1 MKFVYKNLFNVV
13 LFLYLI
19 IGGYYSLQTGISIDE
34 RHEQINWEY
43 NIALIKNIFFGIQIN
58 PVFDEHVDYFYG
70 IGFHLI
76 SQPIQFFL
84 REIVINFQNIDL
96 YGAHLVSK
104 HLVIFITF
112 FISGIFFR
120 LLLKKVIEN
129 DIFVFLST
137 LIYLFY
143 PYLLGHSFFNLKD
156 IPFMSFWL
164 ICTYL
169 SFNIFEKLIEN
180 KLPNYLNILIFSFLS
195 AYLIS
200 IRLTGILIF
209 FQYLITLLIFISV
222 TKINFGNFFK
232 KIYKQFSLFII
243 LTVFFTYILYPVFWQ
258 GPLLILEAINS
269 LSKWYLD
276 VCTLTLGKCM
286 ESKNLDPTYI
296 PIWLM
301 VKLPLLI
308 LIGIIL
314 LPFSEKK
321 IFINKKNS
329 IFFGTILLTTFL
341 IPLFLIFRK
350 AHLYDEVRHIL
361 FLFPFIFMLAT
372 ISLYQISKKIFFI
385 FSFLTLVLFTVENF
399 KIHPY
404 QYVWFNAPSRVLE
417 LNKKFELDYW
427 GLSGRNLAKKIT
439 EMKLS
444 DRPCILV
451 GPVWSIK
458 SFLDEKLFNCYGA
471 WGAID
476 SDYPRPFLAVQHLRN
491 LKKGRSYKCDTYFE
505 TEFKLLFTDQK
516 FVTGRILECT

>member
-1 MKFVYKNLFNVV
+1 MKFINKNLFNVV
-13 LFLYLI
+13 LILYFI
-19 IGGYYSLQTGISIDE
+19 VGAYYSLQTGISIDE

-43 NIALIKNIFFGIQIN
+43 NIALIKNFFFGTKIDAFFN
-58 PVFDEHVDYFYG
+58 EHVDYFYG

-84 REIVINFQNIDL
+84 KEIVLSYQNIDL
-96 YGAHLVSK
+96 YGAQLVSK
-104 HLVIFITF
+104 HLVTFITF

-120 LLLKKVIEN
+120 LLIKKIIEN
-129 DIFVFLST
+129 DIFVSIST
-137 LIYLFY
+137 LVYLFY

-180 KLPNYLNILIFSFLS
+180 KLPNYLNIFVFSFLS

-209 FQYLITLLIFISV
+209 FQYLITFSIFISIA
-222 TKINFGNFFK
+222 KINFGELLK
-232 KIYKQFSLFII
+232 KTYKKFLLFII
-243 LTVFFTYILYPVFWQ
+243 LTVFFIYILYPVFWQ
-258 GPLLILEAINS
+258 NPFLIIEAINS

-314 LPFSEKK
+314 IPFSEKK
-321 IFINKKNS
+321 IFINKKNNV
-329 IFFGTILLTTFL
+329 FFGTILLTTFL
-341 IPLFLIFRK
+341 IPLLLIFRK
-350 AHLYDEVRHIL
+350 THLYDEIRHLL
-361 FLFPFIFMLAT
+361 FLFPFFFILAT
-372 ISLYQISKKIFFI
+372 ISLYKISKRIFFF
-385 FSFLTLVLFTVENF
+385 FSFLTLILFTVENF

-404 QYVWFNAPSRVLE
+404 QYVWFNTPSRVLE
-417 LNKKFELDYW
+417 LNKNFELDYW

-439 EMKLS
+439 EMKFNNK
-444 DRPCILV
+444 PCILV
-451 GPVWSIK
+451 GPIWSIK
-458 SFLDEKLFNCYGA
+458 SFLDEKLFDCYGS
-471 WGAID
+471 WGSID
-476 SDYPRPFLAVQHLRN
+476 SNYPRPFLAVQHLRN
-491 LKKGRSYKCDTYFE
+491 LKKGRSYKCDVYFE
-505 TEFKLLFTDQK
+505 TKFKLLFTDQE